1 MAGGAGSGRV
11 DVGVTVDPRGPL
23 FDARAEK
30 EVADAE
36 NDALKA
42 VATIGASMVRSR
54 MAAVFRKETPFY
66 RFANVAAKD
75 PPGWKVWDQDKTVYG
90 HWLEGVGSR
99 NRTTRFKGYF
109 TYRRITQELRARAQT
124 IADGV
129 IRRHVDKLQ

>member
-1 MAGGAGSGRV
+1 MP
-11 DVGVTVDPRGPL
+11 VTMDARGPL

-36 NDALKA
+36 NDAMKA

-75 PPGWKVWDQDKTVYG
+75 PPGWKIWDQDKVVYNW
-90 HWLEGVGSR
+90 WLEGIGSR
-99 NRTTRFKGYF
+99 NKTTRFKGYF
-109 TYRRITQELRARAQT
+109 TYRRITQELRGRAQT

-129 IRRHVDKLQ
+129 VRRYVERLK

>member
-1 MAGGAGSGRV
+1 MP
-11 DVGVTVDPRGPL
+11 VTVDARGPL

-36 NDALKA
+36 NDAMKA

-54 MAAVFRKETPFY
+54 MAAVFRVETPFY

-75 PPGWKVWDQDKTVYG
+75 PPGWKIWDQDKTAYG
-90 HWLEGVGSR
+90 FWLEGIGSR
-99 NRTTRFKGYF
+99 NKTTRFKGYF

-129 IRRHVDKLQ
+129 IRRYVERLK